1 MRRDCECYRHLLSFD
16 EQELSRQ
23 ELTFLRNHAAD
34 CEECRRYSTDM
45 RLVADVLQSAV
56 IEHEGSHAFV
66 DEVEEE
72 VVQSR
77 LLDQLNVWRPAVLA
91 ALTTAA
97 AVLTMLHVLT
107 SQPVTPTL
115 KPDTQPTAEAK
126 VRIDLFDDA
135 DSAPALSE
143 GDRG

>member
-1 MRRDCECYRHLLSFD
+1 MRRDCEWFRHLSAFD
-16 EQELSRQ
+16 QQELSRQ

-45 RLVADVLQSAV
+45 RLLADVLQSAV
-56 IEHEGSHAFV
+56 IEHEGSQSFV

-77 LLDQLNVWRPAVLA
+77 VLDKLNVWRPALLA

-115 KPDTQPTAEAK
+115 KPDDQPTAEAK
-126 VRIDLFDDA
+126 VRIDLFEEA
-135 DSAPALSE
+135 EPAPALEES
-143 GDRG
+143 DRG